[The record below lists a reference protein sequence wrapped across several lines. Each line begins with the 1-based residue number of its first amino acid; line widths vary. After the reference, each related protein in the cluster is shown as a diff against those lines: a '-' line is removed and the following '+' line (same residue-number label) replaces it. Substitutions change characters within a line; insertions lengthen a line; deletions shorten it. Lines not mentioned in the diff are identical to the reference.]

1 MDTQLRNPYFT
12 HTEKEINMSAVFT
25 HAGVS
30 TLNGVTKARFA
41 NDALRVKVLAKNGHR
56 DIDIIELANPMSK
69 EDAVAFLIS
78 IDFATQNGVTNAAT
92 QAALEDAIEKRAPKA
107 EKAPKVAKAPK
118 AKAPAK
124 KGPTMDAIKAKV
136 AAAKKAP
143 VATKSKAQIT
153 AELADLEDAP
163 Y

>member
-1 MDTQLRNPYFT
+1 
-12 HTEKEINMSAVFT
+12 MSVFT

-56 DIDIIELANPMSK
+56 DIDIIELKTPMSK

-92 QAALEDAIEKRAPKA
+92 QSALEDAVEKRSVKPAS
-107 EKAPKVAKAPK
+107 APKVAKVAKVPK
-118 AKAPAK
+118 AKVPAK
-124 KGPTMDAIKAKV
+124 KAITLESIKAKAV
-136 AAAKKAP
+136 PAS
-143 VATKSKAQIT
+143 TLSKVEIQKQ
-153 AELADLEDAP
+153 LANMEDAP